1 MRIAVL
7 EADPTRAIGI
17 DQTLR
22 LNGHQCTRYIHGRS
36 LIQALHGGTFDM
48 LLLDS
53 DVPGISALDVLSW
66 VRRTLGH
73 ELPVML
79 LGDSDDDRHI
89 AACFGEGADAYLRK
103 PVGMAELAARV
114 MALLRRAGPGGEHAC
129 DLHHGAFRFAT
140 ADRRVWVHGRPV
152 ALAPKEFDLAV
163 LLFRNLGSLVLRQTM
178 VNEVWRYHVEAA
190 SRTVDSH
197 LSRVRTKLALWPHNG
212 VRLCAVYGLGNRLDA
227 VAQDVS
233 RP

>member
-7 EADPTRAIGI
+7 EADPTRAVGI
-17 DQTLR
+17 EQTLR
-22 LNGHQCTRYIHGRS
+22 LSGHQCTRYIHGRS
-36 LIQALHGGTFDM
+36 LIHALRSDTFDM
-48 LLLDS
+48 LLLDG
-53 DVPGISALDVLSW
+53 DTPGISALDVLSW

-79 LGDSDDDRHI
+79 LGDSDDEARI
-89 AACFGEGADAYLRK
+89 ASCLAEGADAYLCK

-114 MALLRRAGPGGEHAC
+114 MALLRRACPTSEHGC
-129 DLHHGAFRFAT
+129 DLAHGAFRFAT
-140 ADRRVWVHGRPV
+140 ADRRAWVHGKAV

-178 VNEVWRYHVEAA
+178 VNEVWRYHVDAA

-212 VRLCAVYGLGNRLDA
+212 VRLSAVYGLGNRLDQ
-227 VAQDVS
+227 V
-233 RP
+233 